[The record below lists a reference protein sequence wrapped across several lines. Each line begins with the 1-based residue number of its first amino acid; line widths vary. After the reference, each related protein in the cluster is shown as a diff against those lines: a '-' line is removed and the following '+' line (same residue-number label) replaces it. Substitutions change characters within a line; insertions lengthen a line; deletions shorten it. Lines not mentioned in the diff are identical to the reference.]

1 MKMAVVT
8 PTYAPDRELFAD
20 LHESVLNCFPDDV
33 SHIAIVDEADLPQFR
48 RFSGPRCDVIGV
60 RDVLPRT
67 VRALPVGKLWVNL
80 RRPVPPL
87 RGWII
92 QQLTK
97 LAICE
102 QIEERLVVLA
112 DSDLVF
118 VRPVTAE
125 LVAPGGRVR
134 IYRKENGVDDGLP
147 RHVRWHEVARQALG
161 MPPARPPF
169 HDYVSSL
176 NVWDRDVVLRA
187 LRRVEAVTGR
197 RWLDALGRE
206 LHFSEWTLY
215 GVYVDE
221 FEDARDVTATAE
233 SLCHS
238 YWDTAPLSEEAATA
252 FMSSVGPADVAYM
265 IGAKSRTPLSVRRA
279 AHARLLEGVA
289 QGQVGL

>member
-1 MKMAVVT
+1 MKMVVIT

-20 LHESVLNCFPDDV
+20 LHESVLNCFPSDV

-60 RDVLPRT
+60 REVLPRA
-67 VRALPVGKLWVNL
+67 VRALPVGRLWVNL

-102 QIEERLVVLA
+102 QVEERLVVLA

-134 IYRKENGVDDGLP
+134 IYRNENGVDDGLP
-147 RHVRWHEVARQALG
+147 RHVRWHAVARKALG
-161 MPPARPPF
+161 IPAARPPF

-176 NVWDRDVVLRA
+176 NIWDRDVVWRT
-187 LRRVEAVTGR
+187 LRRVEDVTGR
-197 RWLDALGRE
+197 RWPEALGRE

-221 FEDARDVTATAE
+221 FEDAGDVAVTAD

-238 YWDTAPLSEEAATA
+238 YWDTAPLSEDAATA
-252 FMSSVGPADVAYM
+252 FVSGVGPADVAYM
-265 IGAKSRTPLSVRRA
+265 IGAKSNTPLPVRRV
-279 AHARLLEGVA
+279 AHARTFQGVA
-289 QGQVGL
+289 QGPVGL